1 MAKINVTTR
10 EGEKHELNGS
20 VGSTVMEIL
29 RDADMGVAAI
39 CGGVCSCATCHVYI
53 NGEWAEKLSPRSED
67 EEDLLK
73 ELESFRPEASRLSCQ
88 IEFTADLDGLV
99 VEVAPDE

>member
-1 MAKINVTTR
+1 MPKINVTTR
-10 EGEKHELNGS
+10 EGSTHEVTGDAGATL
-20 VGSTVMEIL
+20 MEIL

-53 NGEWAEKLSPRSED
+53 DPAWAGKIAPRSED
-67 EEDLLK
+67 ENDLLK
-73 ELESFRPEASRLSCQ
+73 ELESFRPEMSRLSCQ
-88 IEFTADLDGLV
+88 VEFTADMDGVV

>member
-1 MAKINVTTR
+1 MAKIKVTTR
-10 EGEKHELNGS
+10 EGESHEVTGGAGS
-20 VGSTVMEIL
+20 SVMEIL

-53 NGEWAEKLSPRSED
+53 DPAWVGKTGTRSED

-73 ELESFRPEASRLSCQ
+73 ELESFRSGTSRLSCQ
-88 IEFTADLDGLV
+88 MEFSEALDGLV
-99 VEVAPDE
+99 LEVAPDE